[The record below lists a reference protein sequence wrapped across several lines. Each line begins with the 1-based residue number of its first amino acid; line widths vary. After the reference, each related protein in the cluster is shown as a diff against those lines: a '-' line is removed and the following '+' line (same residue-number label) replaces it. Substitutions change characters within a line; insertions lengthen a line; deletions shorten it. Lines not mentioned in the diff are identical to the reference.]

1 MNECELEQLISFA
14 FNNLN
19 DEHET
24 IMQIVTCFKIPR
36 DLLIQEL
43 LCGETATG
51 DAR

>member
-1 MNECELEQLISFA
+1 MNESELEQLIRFI
-14 FNNLN
+14 FNNFN

-24 IMQIVTCFKIPR
+24 IKQILGCVKIPR

-43 LCGETATG
+43 LCGESATG